1 MRRVI
6 VAVAGPLVVGLA
18 LPAFSQEAA
27 QKKELPVAHI
37 AVIDMNRISN
47 DSTLGKSYSAKIDA
61 LENEI
66 KTAGAKK
73 QAELAKLDSAIKSMQ
88 DELEK
93 QANVLSPEGRDKKL
107 LDIKQKQRERQAF
120 LEDGQLEIQRMQD
133 RARQQVQTLNNEFQL
148 KVRPHVEAVAKAL
161 GVDVLLDSQSA
172 LTINDAYD
180 ISQAVVDRLD
190 QEEKPAASTGP
201 ATPKAPAPAASPSPS
216 PGNER

>member
-6 VAVAGPLVVGLA
+6 VAVAGPLVLGWT
-18 LPAFSQEAA
+18 LPAFSQEPA
-27 QKKELPVAHI
+27 KKQELPVAHI
-37 AVIDMNRISN
+37 AVIDMNRVSN
-47 DSTLGKSYSAKIDA
+47 ESTLGKSYSAKIDA
-61 LENEI
+61 LEKEI

-88 DELEK
+88 DDLEK
-93 QANVLSPEGRDKKL
+93 QAGVLSPEARDKKL
-107 LDIKQKQRERQAF
+107 LDIKQKQRDRQAF
-120 LEDGQLEIQRMQD
+120 VEDGQLEIQRMQD

-172 LTINDAYD
+172 LTINDAFD

-190 QEEKPAASTGP
+190 KQEKAAAPTGAAAPKP
-201 ATPKAPAPAASPSPS
+201 PAPSPSPS